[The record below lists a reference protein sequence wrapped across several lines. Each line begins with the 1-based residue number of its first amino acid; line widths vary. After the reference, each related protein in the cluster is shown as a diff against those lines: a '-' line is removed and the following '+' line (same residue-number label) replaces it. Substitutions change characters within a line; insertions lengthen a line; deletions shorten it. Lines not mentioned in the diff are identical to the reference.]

1 MSTQQQQTQQFNQAG
16 LGTYNSLQGGIGNAL
31 NWLMGSSGYG
41 ANAPGSPLRSPM
53 FQAGLGQGTTQANQ
67 MGQTAVGNITQN
79 AAGFGGGQ
87 ATPGFMQSQIRN
99 AGYQTS
105 GLKQNAYW
113 SALQSAV
120 GTQLGAT
127 GQAAGYQPLKTGQ
140 TQTTSGLGTW
150 LPQLLGAGLGAAS
163 GGLLGGGGGGGGG
176 LGNPFFG
183 SSATFPGM
191 SGMAGVTPG
200 QLSGYGMG
208 GMNAA
213 AGGLSGGLLG
223 SGLLGATNPY
233 SGYGS

>member
-1 MSTQQQQTQQFNQAG
+1 
-16 LGTYNSLQGGIGNAL
+16 
-31 NWLMGSSGYG
+31 
-41 ANAPGSPLRSPM
+41 
-53 FQAGLGQGTTQANQ
+53 
-67 MGQTAVGNITQN
+67 
-79 AAGFGGGQ
+79 
-87 ATPGFMQSQIRN
+87 MQSQIRN

-113 SALQSAV
+113 SALQNAV
-120 GTQLGAT
+120 GTQLSAT

-150 LPQLLGAGLGAAS
+150 LPQLLGAGLGAVS
-163 GGLLGGGGGGGGG
+163 GGLLGGGGMTG
-176 LGNPFFG
+176 LGNPSFNGMG
-183 SSATFPGM
+183 SAMIPTGGI
-191 SGMAGVTPG
+191 GMAGVTPG